1 MRQNKKSKS
10 EKRLWRVLPGQR
22 RRLTGARSP
31 GNGVGLPQTGYAA
44 TVRSL
49 LFLCTRGWGR
59 RETISEALPAL
70 RAELKSSMLLWGV
83 HLQGNPSKA
92 WQGVEGGQNCAQA
105 EAPQD

>member
-1 MRQNKKSKS
+1 MACAARTGKKADKS
-10 EKRLWRVLPGQR
+10 QEPWVWSRSAPDGLCGHGQVPPLP
-22 RRLTGARSP
+22 LYT
-31 GNGVGLPQTGYAA
+31 GVG
-44 TVRSL
+44 
-49 LFLCTRGWGR
+49 GW

-83 HLQGNPSKA
+83 HLQGSPSKA